1 MYAIIKT
8 GGKQFRVT
16 EGLRFRV
23 EKLDAEVDSV
33 VELDEVLALN
43 NGKDLVVGTPLVEG
57 AKVVC
62 RVLRQ
67 ARDKKIVIFT
77 YKAKNNDARKQGHRQ
92 PFTELVV
99 EKIVG

>member
-8 GGKQFRVT
+8 GGKQVKVT
-16 EGLRFRV
+16 EGFRFRV
-23 EKLDAEVDSV
+23 EKLDVEANDTFEFNEVV
-33 VELDEVLALN
+33 ALS
-43 NGKDLVVGTPLVEG
+43 KDDNLVVGTPLVDG

-62 RVLRQ
+62 KVLRQ
-67 ARDKKIVIFT
+67 ARDKKILVFK
-77 YKAKNNDARKQGHRQ
+77 YKRRKNYRRKQGHRQ